1 MMRETRAV
9 RPYCRSTKGTRRRRQ
24 FRRLKMHTRKSD
36 VHLVGALGSHSRS
49 DEIRMRCA
57 LLVQT
62 CLTGMGNDQLAFGKL
77 H

>member
-1 MMRETRAV
+1 
-9 RPYCRSTKGTRRRRQ
+9 
-24 FRRLKMHTRKSD
+24 MHTRKSD